1 MNTFNKN
8 SNKVLWFTAIL
19 FVTLLTG
26 CSDNNDAVSTPAITA
41 TPTVIAVSP
50 GNTATAVPINNNIS
64 VAFSEAMDAAT
75 INTLSFTVMGAG
87 EPALTGTVSLDAA
100 SNTAIFMPASD
111 FTENTVYTI
120 TITTAAKNV
129 LGKAL
134 ATNYVWTFTTAAT
147 ADTTA
152 SSVTST
158 YPADMVTDLAQNR
171 NITANFSEALNPAT
185 VNATSFTLTDGVT
198 PVSGVVS
205 YVGTIATFDP
215 TANLAANT
223 LYTAT
228 LTTAIT
234 DLANPANALVD
245 NVVWSFTTGTA
256 VASGPHAVDL
266 GTAGDFVILSK
277 AGITNI
283 ATSAITGNI
292 GTSPITAAAL
302 DNVSCAEIRGTIY
315 GADAAY
321 TGSRDVSCFAGEAA
335 DITLVG
341 NAVLDMET
349 AYIDAAGRTLPDF
362 TEHYA
367 GDISGRTL
375 APGLYKWS
383 TGVSVTGGVT
393 LSGGP
398 NDVWIFQV
406 SGDVTLAN
414 NSSVNLTGGAQS
426 ENIFWQ
432 VGGGAGLI
440 LGTNAHIHGVILA
453 EKGVTVKTGTSVS
466 GRIFAQTAVTLDKNV
481 ISATAP

>member
-50 GNTATAVPINNNIS
+50 GTTATAVPINNNIS
-64 VAFSEAMDAAT
+64 VTFSEAMDAAT

-147 ADTTA
+147 ADTAA
-152 SSVTST
+152 STVTST

-198 PVSGVVS
+198 PVSGVVN
-205 YVGTIATFDP
+205 YVGTIATFNP
-215 TANLAANT
+215 TANLAAST

-234 DLANPANALVD
+234 DLANPGNALVD

-277 AGITNI
+277 TGITNI
-283 ATSAITGNI
+283 PTSAITGNI

-302 DNVSCAEIRGTIY
+302 DNVSCAEITGIIY
-315 GADAAY
+315 GANAAY
-321 TGSRDVSCFAGEAA
+321 TGSGDVSCFAGEAA
-335 DITLVG
+335 DITLVA

-349 AYIDAAGRTLPDF
+349 AYTNAAGRTLPDF
-362 TEHYA
+362 TELYA

-383 TGVSVTGGVT
+383 TGVLVTGGVT

-414 NSSVNLTGGAQS
+414 DSSVNLTGGAQS

-432 VGGGAGLI
+432 VGGGAGVI

-453 EKGVTVKTGTSVS
+453 E
-466 GRIFAQTAVTLDKNV
+466 RCIFFNSITHSRRHAAAHIILRETA
-481 ISATAP
+481 ISEWQ

>member
-1 MNTFNKN
+1 MNMFNKN

-19 FVTLLTG
+19 IVTLFTG
-26 CSDNNDAVSTPAITA
+26 CSDDNGTVNPPAVGA
-41 TPTVIAVSP
+41 TPTVISVIPEDA
-50 GNTATAVPINNNIS
+50 ATAVPINNNIS
-64 VAFSEAMDAAT
+64 VTFSEAMDAAT

-87 EPALTGTVSLDAA
+87 EPALIGTVSFNDAN
-100 SNTAIFMPASD
+100 NTAVFMPGSD
-111 FTENTVYTI
+111 FTVNTAYTI
-120 TITTAAKNV
+120 TITTAAKSV

-134 ATNYVWTFTTAAT
+134 ETNYVWTFTTAAM
-147 ADTTA
+147 ADTAAPT
-152 SSVTST
+152 VTST
-158 YPADMVTDLAQNR
+158 YPADTVTGLALNR

-185 VNATSFTLTDGVT
+185 VNAASFTLTDGDA

-205 YVGTIATFDP
+205 YIGTIATFNP
-215 TANLAANT
+215 TANLAAST

-234 DLANPANALVD
+234 DLANPANALEA
-245 NVVWSFTTGTA
+245 NSVWSFTTGTA
-256 VASGPHAVDL
+256 VASGPHAVNL

-277 AGITNI
+277 TGITNI
-283 ATSAITGNI
+283 PASAITGNI

-302 DNVSCAEIRGTIY
+302 DNVSCAEITGTIY

-321 TGSRDVSCFAGEAA
+321 TGSGDVSCFAGEAA
-335 DITLVG
+335 DITLVA
-341 NAVLDMET
+341 NAVLDMEA
-349 AYIDAAGRTLPDF
+349 AYTDAAGRTLPDF
-362 TEHYA
+362 TELYA

-383 TGVSVTGGVT
+383 TGVSLASVVT

-398 NDVWIFQV
+398 DDVWIFQV
-406 SGDVTLAN
+406 SGNVTLAN
-414 NSSVNLTGGAQS
+414 DASVNLTGGAKS

-432 VGGGAGLI
+432 VGGGAGVI

-453 EKGVTVKTGTSVS
+453 EKAVTVNTGTSVS

>member
-1 MNTFNKN
+1 MKTFNKN

-19 FVTLLTG
+19 FGTLLTG
-26 CSDNNDAVSTPAITA
+26 CSDNNDAVSPPAITA
-41 TPTVIAVSP
+41 APTVIAVIP

-100 SNTAIFMPASD
+100 SNTAIFISASD
-111 FTENTVYTI
+111 FTVNTVYTI

-152 SSVTST
+152 PTVTST
-158 YPADMVTDLAQNR
+158 YPADTVTGLALNR

-205 YVGTIATFDP
+205 YAGTIATFNP

-234 DLANPANALVD
+234 DLANPANALVT

-277 AGITNI
+277 TGITNI
-283 ATSAITGNI
+283 PTSDITGNI
-292 GTSPITAAAL
+292 GASPITAAAL
-302 DNVSCAEIRGTIY
+302 DNVSCAEITGTIY
-315 GADAAY
+315 GANAAY
-321 TGSRDVSCFAGEAA
+321 TGSGDVSCFAGEAA
-335 DITLVG
+335 DITLVA

-349 AYIDAAGRTLPDF
+349 AYTDAAGRTLPNF
-362 TEHYA
+362 TELYA

-383 TGVSVTGGVT
+383 TGVSVAGGVT

-414 NSSVNLTGGAQS
+414 DSSVNLTGGAQS
-426 ENIFWQ
+426 GNIFWQ
-432 VGGGAGLI
+432 VGGGAGVI

-466 GRIFAQTAVTLDKNV
+466 GRIFAQSAVTLDKNV